1 MKITL
6 AQKGFTSCDID
17 LNVNKIVE
25 SVHEAKASSLVIF
38 PELSVCGVNP
48 YDHLSDEG
56 FVEKCE
62 KALDRIA
69 AECEHVAVLV
79 GCPVRNTSGNGKPF
93 YNAAVYMFQGQR
105 KIFKKKQIGLA
116 DKREFDFF
124 EPSDVNEILQV
135 GCHKFAVTIGSDLY
149 NIGEDEF
156 LIQNR
161 VDELM
166 PLAPDVI
173 VNIASEEYDYQK
185 ITRHR
190 DQLRQ
195 NVLKTERPL
204 VYVNN
209 VGKKDGKVFDGHSMI
224 FGYEG
229 YVVASNPF
237 FEEKVNDVDLV
248 CLISM
253 KQSDIQDIPSERELE
268 KLISKL

>member
-6 AQKGFTSCDID
+6 AQKGFTSLDIE
-17 LNVNKIVE
+17 LNVNKIIE
-25 SVHEAKASSLVIF
+25 AAHEAKASSLVIF
-38 PELSVCGVNP
+38 PELSVCGANP
-48 YDHLSDEG
+48 YERLAEDG

-62 KALDRIA
+62 NALDRIA
-69 AECEHVAVLV
+69 AECERIPVLV
-79 GCPVRNTSGNGKPF
+79 GCPTRNTSGIGKPF
-93 YNAAVYMFQGQR
+93 FNAAVYLFQGQR
-105 KIFKKKQIGLA
+105 KVFKKKQLGLT
-116 DKREFDFF
+116 DKRELDFF
-124 EPSDVNEILQV
+124 EPSRENEILQV
-135 GCHKFAVTIGSDLY
+135 GCHKFAITVGSDIY

-161 VDELM
+161 VDDLM

-173 VNIASEEYDYQK
+173 VNIASEEFDCQS
-185 ITRHR
+185 ITKHR

-209 VGKKDGKVFDGHSMI
+209 VGKKDGKIYGGHSMM

-253 KQSDIQDIPSERELE
+253 KQSDIQDVPSKEEFE
-268 KLISKL
+268 DLISKL